1 MFTKQSEKL
10 ANMLIEKEI
19 SKDEDKEIIIYGLST
34 GIELLFNIITTLALG
49 FIWGLVFESILFL
62 FSFSLIRTYA
72 GGYHCQKAINC
83 YFFSSGIVILVL
95 AIVKFT
101 PSKYIL
107 KISIFILLISV
118 PVILKLAP
126 VETPTKLLDEMEKK
140 YFRKKTVLHLSVE
153 SIVIT
158 ILYISKLT
166 SFAYLICLGI
176 MVSAILVLLGY
187 KKIKN

>member
-1 MFTKQSEKL
+1 MLKGKL
-10 ANMLIEKEI
+10 AKLADVLIEKNI
-19 SKDEDKEIIIYGLST
+19 SKIEDREIIIYGLST
-34 GIELLFNIITTLALG
+34 GMELVLNTATTIVL
-49 FIWGLVFESILFL
+49 GLVFGMVLESIIFSL
-62 FSFSLIRTYA
+62 SFSAIRIYA

-126 VETPTKLLDEMEKK
+126 VETPTKLLDEMEKV
-140 YFRKKTVLHLSVE
+140 FPKKD
-153 SIVIT
+153 
-158 ILYISKLT
+158 
-166 SFAYLICLGI
+166 SFSLRY
-176 MVSAILVLLGY
+176 
-187 KKIKN
+187 

>member
-1 MFTKQSEKL
+1 MLKGKL
-10 ANMLIEKEI
+10 AKLADVLIEKNI
-19 SKDEDKEIIIYGLST
+19 SKIEDREIIIYGLST
-34 GIELLFNIITTLALG
+34 GMELVLNTATTIVL
-49 FIWGLVFESILFL
+49 GLVFGMVLESIIFSL
-62 FSFSLIRTYA
+62 SFSAIRIYA

-126 VETPTKLLDEMEKK
+126 VETPTKPLDEVEKK

-158 ILYISKLT
+158 ILYISNLS

-176 MVSAILVLLGY
+176 MASAVLVLLGY